1 MWRPLQR
8 KILSGSSERGVAHAI
23 GARKLGRISRLQ
35 VRMTLSY
42 ILVTAVA
49 VLLLEGLNFALLTVL
64 SATILPEEASQVLTP
79 IVRQQAEVY
88 ALEAQV
94 QAIGP
99 TLNPQTTFRPDQPT
113 TLAPPDVGAAFAISY
128 TATPVAHGETS
139 AAHEAVALVITP
151 SGHILASSSPGH
163 YSPNDAVATLLPA
176 QMPLIAAALAGR
188 TGSTSDQS
196 PVAAV
201 VYAADPIWS
210 RDHVP
215 IGAVYIQMPG
225 LPLHAALFEGLYPWS
240 FLGPIFMVGVVLLL
254 LPLIGGA
261 FGTLT
266 TRGLVRRIRG
276 LAIATRQVMEGNY
289 AERVRV
295 ARADEL
301 GELEG
306 HFNQMAR
313 ELDDGLRQQQELA
326 EQNARLAERTRIS
339 RELHD
344 AVSQDLFSLRML
356 ADGLRTSLPQGTDA
370 HRHLQTLEHTT
381 ARMTRE
387 LRALLLEMRPP
398 ELDHLGLAGGINALA
413 ALYHARLGITVETH
427 IARLTLPSAVE
438 HELLRIGQEA
448 LANAA
453 RHAGATVITVELV
466 ADGDTADG
474 RDGVRLTIRDDGQ
487 GFDPQAA
494 DLQPGLGL
502 RLIRER
508 VHEAHGTLE
517 LESAPGHGTTI
528 TIAVPT
534 VPVVAGE
541 TLDDPHRDR

>member
-1 MWRPLQR
+1 
-8 KILSGSSERGVAHAI
+8 
-23 GARKLGRISRLQ
+23 
-35 VRMTLSY
+35 MTLSY
-42 ILVTAVA
+42 ILVTALA
-49 VLLLEGLNFALLTVL
+49 VVLLEGLNFALLTIL
-64 SATILPEEASQVLTP
+64 SSAILPQEASQVLTP
-79 IVRQQAEVY
+79 IVRQQAQVY

-94 QAIGP
+94 QSVGS
-99 TLNPQTTFRPDQPT
+99 TLNPQTTFRPDEPT
-113 TLAPPDVGAAFAISY
+113 TLAPPDVGATFAISY
-128 TATPVAHGETS
+128 TATPVAHGETR
-139 AAHEAVALVITP
+139 ATQEAVALVITP
-151 SGHILASSSPGH
+151 SGHVLASSSPAH
-163 YSPNDAVATLLPA
+163 YPPNDAVATLLPA
-176 QMPLIAAALAGR
+176 QMQLIAAALAGR
-188 TGSTSDQS
+188 SGSTSDKS

-201 VYAADPIWS
+201 VYTAEPIWS

-240 FLGPIFMVGVVLLL
+240 FLGPIFTVGIVLLL

-261 FGTLT
+261 FGTLS
-266 TRGLVRRIRG
+266 TRGLVRRIQR
-276 LAIATRQVMEGNY
+276 LAVVTQQVTQGNY

-306 HFNQMAR
+306 RFNQMAAQ
-313 ELDDGLRQQQELA
+313 LHDSLRQQQELA
-326 EQNARLAERTRIS
+326 EQNARLAERARIS

-356 ADGLRTSLPQGTDA
+356 ADGLRTSAPQGTDA
-370 HRHLQTLEHTT
+370 QRHLQTLEQTT
-381 ARMTRE
+381 TRMTRE

-398 ELDHLGLAGGINALA
+398 ELDHLGLADGINALA
-413 ALYHARLGITVETH
+413 ALYQARLGIEVVTH
-427 IARLTLPSAVE
+427 IEPLMLPSAVE

-466 ADGDTADG
+466 ADGHTLDG
-474 RDGVRLTIRDDGQ
+474 RAGMRLTICDDGQ
-487 GFDPQAA
+487 GFDPAA
-494 DLQPGLGL
+494 ANLQPGLGL

-517 LESAPGHGTTI
+517 LESAPGRGTTI
-528 TIAVPT
+528 TIVVPT
-534 VPVVAGE
+534 DRFVEGE
-541 TLDDPHRDR
+541 TPHDPHRDR